1 MTPLLSFENVGK
13 RYPDGSREIVVLG
26 RRLLRDRRGCVHGRV
41 GCQACGQVDVAAVD
55 GWGRV
60 AGRRTGCF
68 DGRDMAGMS
77 LLKRERLLR
86 GEIALMSAGDWH
98 PVARETVV
106 EHVALSLG
114 SSMSSMSEARRRARR
129 VLDRVG
135 MAGHADD
142 LTGSLSLTERM
153 RVMLARALVRE
164 PRLLLVDEPASV
176 PSLSERDAL
185 YGLLREVTRA
195 SGTTLVIA
203 SEEMAPLHGAE
214 VVMSVGDGELCS
226 TDERGR
232 SFIFPEARLLL
243 ILSRERTRAARGRKA
258 LSDWTGACSCRRRSI
273 HDDRLGRVRG
283 SLWS

>member
-13 RYPDGSREIVVLG
+13 RYPDGSREIVVLDG
-26 RRLLRDRRGCVHGRV
+26 ACFEIDAGVFTGVWGARRAGKSTLLRLMAGVESPDSGRICFEGRG
-41 GCQACGQVDVAAVD
+41 
-55 GWGRV
+55 
-60 AGRRTGCF
+60 
-68 DGRDMAGMS
+68 MAGMS
-77 LLKRERLLR
+77 LIERERLLR
-86 GEIALMSAGDWH
+86 SDIALIRMGDWH
-98 PVARETVV
+98 PISRETVV

-114 SSMSSMSEARRRARR
+114 SSMSSMSEARRRARL

-135 MAGHADD
+135 MAAHADD

-153 RVMLARALVRE
+153 RVMFARALVRE

-195 SGTTLVIA
+195 SGRTLVIA

-226 TDERGR
+226 TDERGTVVR
-232 SFIFPEARLLL
+232 FP
-243 ILSRERTRAARGRKA
+243 G
-258 LSDWTGACSCRRRSI
+258 GAPAP
-273 HDDRLGRVRG
+273 HPEP
-283 SLWS
+283 

>member
-1 MTPLLSFENVGK
+1 MAPLLSFENVGK
-13 RYPDGSREIVVLG
+13 RYPDGSREIVVLDG
-26 RRLLRDRRGCVHGRV
+26 AFFEIDQGVFTGVWGARRAGKSTLLRLMAGVESPDS
-41 GCQACGQVDVAAVD
+41 GQV
-55 GWGRV
+55 R
-60 AGRRTGCF
+60 F
-68 DGRDMAGMS
+68 KGRDMAGMS
-77 LLKRERLLR
+77 LLQREQLLR
-86 GEIALMSAGDWH
+86 GEIALMSVGDWH

-114 SSMSSMSEARRRARR
+114 SNMSSMSEARRRARR
-129 VLDRVG
+129 VLDGVG

-164 PRLLLVDEPASV
+164 PCLLLVDEPASV

-185 YGLLREVTRA
+185 YGLLRAITRA

-226 TDERGR
+226 TDERGTVVY
-232 SFIFPEARLLL
+232 FPGGTPAPRL
-243 ILSRERTRAARGRKA
+243 EP
-258 LSDWTGACSCRRRSI
+258 
-273 HDDRLGRVRG
+273 
-283 SLWS
+283 